1 MNGMKESNDKFAKQ
15 AKALF
20 DESVDR
26 LDAAAL
32 STLNRSRH
40 RALEAASAQ
49 TVNWLR
55 WAPVTGVAVAAL
67 VAVLLLQPDPVMVDT
82 MPASVT
88 EMEILLGDE
97 SIEML
102 EDLEFYAWI
111 DQLEAGDDVG

>member
-1 MNGMKESNDKFAKQ
+1 MNGMKESDDKFVKE

-26 LDAAAL
+26 LDAATL
-32 STLNRSRH
+32 SALNRRRHQALAAGNSR
-40 RALEAASAQ
+40 

-67 VAVLLLQPDPVMVDT
+67 VAVLVTQPDPVTVEA
-82 MPASVT
+82 MPESVT

-97 SIEML
+97 NMEML
-102 EDLEFYAWI
+102 EDLEFYAWM
-111 DQLEAGDDVG
+111 DQFEAGDGVG